1 MFPILHFICHAVAL
15 NYSYYS
21 PSGIFFFLGSI
32 FVCPC
37 KLETDRSIGVD
48 EMISFGL

>member
-21 PSGIFFFLGSI
+21 PSGIFFLGSI

-37 KLETDRSIGVD
+37 KLETDHSIGVD